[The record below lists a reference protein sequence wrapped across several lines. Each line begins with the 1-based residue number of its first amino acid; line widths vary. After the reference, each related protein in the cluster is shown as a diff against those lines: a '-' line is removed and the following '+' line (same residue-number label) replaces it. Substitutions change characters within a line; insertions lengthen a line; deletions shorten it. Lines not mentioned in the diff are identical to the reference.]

1 MADEDITLDG
11 KPLQSLR
18 VADLKAALEQRNLPK
33 SGQKNTLIKRLK
45 GVSFLQC
52 YGRLSSLAKFSS
64 GRETVGVNSRG
75 RPQRCQSSEAGI
87 HKSAGTLLAFKNIV
101 IRRSANVNR
110 TTVSIVRV
118 GTRFL
123 ASLSAPCCSQLN
135 CAPVKSRPK
144 LSVSGAS
151 RAAAHSVQYT
161 TVPALGLFG
170 GWGGCAPRDVNTV
183 VTSLS

>member
-1 MADEDITLDG
+1 MENLYNRSELRIWRPRWSKGTSRKVDRKTLLLSDWKG
-11 KPLQSLR
+11 WVFANVTAACR
-18 VADLKAALEQRNLPK
+18 VLL
-33 SGQKNTLIKRLK
+33 
-45 GVSFLQC
+45 
-52 YGRLSSLAKFSS
+52 SLAVGEKRWGLTVEAVHS
-64 GRETVGVNSRG
+64 GVRARKREYTSRLA
-75 RPQRCQSSEAGI
+75 RCY
-87 HKSAGTLLAFKNIV
+87 AFKNIV
-101 IRRSANVNR
+101 IRLSANVNK

-170 GWGGCAPRDVNTV
+170 GWGGCAPCNVNTV
-183 VTSLS
+183 VTSFSCDFL